1 MTPGRTAVRARSDS
15 AEAAPILVVDGVT
28 KAFRFRD
35 RPFGPRKHLVAVNR
49 VSLTVTPG
57 ETVAIIGE
65 SGCGKSTLGRLMT
78 GEVAPDAGQVRIEGR
93 GVRSLTR
100 LEKARIIQPIAQ
112 DPKAALN
119 PRWTVARSLGEP
131 LELHRRVPPKARK
144 AAIEQ
149 ALLRVGLAPG
159 IASRFPRELSGGEAQ
174 RVTIARAL
182 LVSPKVLVCDEPVS
196 ALDAAVQADIVR
208 LLLEIQSSEGTT
220 LVFISHDL
228 KLVSRI
234 GHRIAIMYL
243 GEIVEIMPA
252 ERLGGVPSHP
262 YTQALVGAAPRL
274 GRRPRKVRRATLTGE
289 VPSPVDRP
297 SGCVFHPRCT
307 LAAEVCGRSKPSFET
322 VGEDHFMACHFAGQ
336 EQAALQPA
344 EATGSG
350 A

>member
-1 MTPGRTAVRARSDS
+1 MTPRRAAVRTQSNS
-15 AEAAPILVVDGVT
+15 AEAVPLLAVDGVT

-35 RPFGPRKHLVAVNR
+35 RPFGPRKQLVAVNR
-49 VSLTVTPG
+49 VSLTVSPG

-78 GEVAPDAGQVRIEGR
+78 GEVAPDAGRVRIEGR

-119 PRWTVARSLGEP
+119 PHWTVARSLGEP
-131 LELHRRVPPKARK
+131 LGLHRLIPPKERK
-144 AAIEQ
+144 ATIEQ
-149 ALLRVGLAPG
+149 ALLRVGLARG

-182 LVSPKVLVCDEPVS
+182 LVSPRVLVCDEPVS

-208 LLLEIQSSEGTT
+208 LLLEIQSSEGTA

-234 GHRIAIMYL
+234 GHRVAIMYL
-243 GEIVEIMPA
+243 GEIIEIMPA
-252 ERLGGVPSHP
+252 ERLGSVLSHP

-274 GRRPRKVRRATLTGE
+274 GHRPRKARRATLTGE

-297 SGCVFHPRCT
+297 SGCVFHPRCA
-307 LAAEVCGRSKPSFET
+307 LAAEVCGRDKPSFES
-322 VGEDHFMACHFAGQ
+322 VGSDHLMACHFAGR
-336 EQAALQPA
+336 EQSAYDPA
-344 EATGSG
+344 EARSSG

>member
-49 VSLTVTPG
+49 ISLTVTPG

-93 GVRSLTR
+93 AVDALTR
-100 LEKARIIQPIAQ
+100 LEKARTIQPIAQ
-112 DPKAALN
+112 HPKAALN

-131 LELHRRVPPKARK
+131 LELHRLVPPKERK

-159 IASRFPRELSGGEAQ
+159 IASSFPRELSGGEAQ

-182 LVSPKVLVCDEPVS
+182 LVSPRVLVCDEPVS

-208 LLLEIQSSEGTT
+208 LLLEIQSSEGTA

-234 GHRIAIMYL
+234 SHRIAIMYL

-252 ERLGGVPSHP
+252 GGLGGVLSHP
-262 YTQALVGAAPRL
+262 YTQALFGAAPRL
-274 GRRPRKVRRATLTGE
+274 VRHPGKVRRATLAGE

-297 SGCVFHPRCT
+297 SGCVFHPRCA
-307 LAAEVCGRSKPSFET
+307 LAAKVCSRMSPGFES
-322 VGEDHFMACHFAGQ
+322 VGSDHLMACHFAGR
-336 EQAALQPA
+336 EQPAFGPA
-344 EATGSG
+344 EATSSG